1 MSKKKKTQPTEKII
15 KNKKL
20 KTTSHVEEGLRK
32 SFGCIINEILEAE
45 MDELLG
51 NEKYKHIVEKKE
63 NYRNGY
69 SKKILRSSFG
79 NVEIE
84 IPRDRNT
91 EFNPVIVPKHTRNIF
106 ELEEQIIKLYTEKN
120 TRRSIIKFVE
130 SVYGSNVAK
139 NLINNIIDRILPEI
153 ERWKFSC

>member
-51 NEKYKHIVEKKE
+51 NEKYKHIVEKK
-63 NYRNGY
+63 
-69 SKKILRSSFG
+69 
-79 NVEIE
+79 
-84 IPRDRNT
+84 
-91 EFNPVIVPKHTRNIF
+91 
-106 ELEEQIIKLYTEKN
+106 
-120 TRRSIIKFVE
+120 
-130 SVYGSNVAK
+130 
-139 NLINNIIDRILPEI
+139 
-153 ERWKFSC
+153 

>member
-1 MSKKKKTQPTEKII
+1 
-15 KNKKL
+15 L

-106 ELEEQIIKLYTEKN
+106 ELEKQIINDNPKATYFFRLL
-120 TRRSIIKFVE
+120 IKFTP
-130 SVYGSNVAK
+130 SILK
-139 NLINNIIDRILPEI
+139 NFFHQFFILINNKTYVFMIIPPLYLNYIVYI
-153 ERWKFSC
+153 

>member
-1 MSKKKKTQPTEKII
+1 MYITMVYFCFILKKYFKKVQCESYNDALYITEVEPLYRYNMSCHGNQ
-15 KNKKL
+15 
-20 KTTSHVEEGLRK
+20 EEV
-32 SFGCIINEILEAE
+32 
-45 MDELLG
+45 
-51 NEKYKHIVEKKE
+51 IVEKKE

-106 ELEEQIIKLYTEKN
+106 ELEKQIIKLYTEKN
-120 TRRSIIKFVE
+120 TCFPILNWKNHSIKSII
-130 SVYGSNVAK
+130 
-139 NLINNIIDRILPEI
+139 
-153 ERWKFSC
+153 

>member
-1 MSKKKKTQPTEKII
+1 
-15 KNKKL
+15 
-20 KTTSHVEEGLRK
+20 
-32 SFGCIINEILEAE
+32 

-106 ELEEQIIKLYTEKN
+106 ELEKQIIKLYTEKN